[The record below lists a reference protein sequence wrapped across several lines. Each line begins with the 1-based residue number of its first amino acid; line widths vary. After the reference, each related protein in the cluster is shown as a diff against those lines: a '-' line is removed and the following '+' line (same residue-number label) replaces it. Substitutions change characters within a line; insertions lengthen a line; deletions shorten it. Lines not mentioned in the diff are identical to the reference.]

1 MGSIG
6 DFVSRRLLPF
16 LITCGYNGPSRK
28 APGGPM
34 DKINSVRNRDDV
46 LRLLSAALRHEW
58 AVSFEYVIHAYSMPK
73 GKYFYDDPVL
83 RQGTALSRSP
93 GIERGA
99 FPKVENMVWNIS
111 YDEARHIDQF
121 AAMIAAIES
130 AGEAGAGCFRP
141 PPDRETRG

>member
-83 RQGTALSRSP
+83 RQRTDARAQTIQLGIDEMYHALQLGIVLIQMGAEPSFGTDEVVRSP
-93 GIERGA
+93 QIIANLRREQMT
-99 FPKVENMVWNIS
+99 EEMV
-111 YDEARHIDQF
+111 
-121 AAMIAAIES
+121 
-130 AGEAGAGCFRP
+130 
-141 PPDRETRG
+141 